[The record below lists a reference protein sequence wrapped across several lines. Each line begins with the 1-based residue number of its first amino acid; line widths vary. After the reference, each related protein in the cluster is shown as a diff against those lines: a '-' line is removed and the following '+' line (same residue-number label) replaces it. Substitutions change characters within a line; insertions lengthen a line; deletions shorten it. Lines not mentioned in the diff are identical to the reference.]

1 MKPIQNCARV
11 LCFPLIALAVCT
23 AGEESLDQVL
33 GRSRVKGGFCVILG
47 ATEPA
52 FSERL
57 SRQGPYVVH
66 WLLTDP
72 VAVTRAREALIAAK
86 VYGQVSVEQSEGAAL
101 PYADNLVSLLLVLD
115 ASMAGKA
122 EWLRVLR
129 PDGELIV
136 RQGNECTSLI
146 KPRAAGMDEWT
157 HWRHGP
163 DRNSVSLDSLVDLP
177 ARVQWI
183 ATSKAP
189 TERAHVVLTNGRFF
203 AQDRD
208 NTLIARDA
216 FNGLPL
222 WRTTVQKGNEFDWEY
237 AVKVAALIVAKG
249 ERVYCLA
256 SDGKVKAL
264 DAATGRPVITYED
277 AGKPYDILL
286 VDDGASKLGTLVLV
300 SKNSVRALD
309 ADSGKLLWRHPGE
322 GLHTTIACGY
332 AVFSIEG
339 DDRAGATSGTISA
352 RALLTGELLWK
363 KTYDWA
369 RRTERGAFGYDRL
382 FYEVRH
388 SYNWQ
393 KLYKEQPGLQAQ
405 ENYDVVI
412 AAKTGEEIQR
422 MRGLGTSA
430 RHGEFRTAFWHKERM
445 IAEAHS
451 REGLSL
457 AVYKLDDFSKPA
469 EVFKANYVGDRGFGH
484 CYPPVLT
491 DRFYINGQLNF
502 TDLETHKQVSNQITR
517 GACNTARPGYI
528 PAYGM
533 IYTFPKHCLCFPM
546 LDGNVCLAPGYKDA
560 PPESSA
566 LVKGPAWPATPASA
580 GNPQG
585 WPTFRHDAWR
595 SSGTDE
601 AVPAKLETLWTAEIS
616 APDYAKALAADWDDN
631 PWTAGVITAPTISNG
646 LVYVAQC
653 DAHRLVALDDKTGRP
668 KWQFVTEGRID
679 GPPTLHQGMCLFG
692 CRNGWV
698 YNLRVADGVLIWKRR
713 IAPYERR
720 ILNYGQLESPW
731 AVAGSVLMVDN
742 LAYVSAGIHPNAD
755 GGIRAVCIEPPTG
768 RIVWQSKFE
777 DLGYT
782 TPWPAPYQL
791 DKDRDPWRS
800 TFVVEY
806 RYCGLPVRD
815 GGSVAVSRCL
825 FDLGTGKADL
835 QRTNGF
841 YHIPETGVYMPRTAW
856 RYGNERQ
863 LSPVA
868 ACRGSSLFGVEPAGG
883 KLFRVDFEKGK
894 AFDSEWVRVSPE
906 DQKAGWTRAT
916 GKLFKLG
923 AKWAT
928 GGDDAKQA
936 AARALL
942 VAGGNV
948 FIATPKGLLA
958 VHNADDGTKMA
969 ERKLGEIVWDGLAA
983 ANGRLY
989 VSTAEGKVI
998 CLGPK

>member
-1 MKPIQNCARV
+1 MEQTPTCVRA
-11 LCFPLIALAVCT
+11 LCLLLVALAAC
-23 AGEESLDQVL
+23 ASGGESIEQIV
-33 GRSRVKGGFCVILG
+33 GRSRIKGGFCVILG
-47 ATEPA
+47 AAEPKFA
-52 FSERL
+52 EAL
-57 SRQGPYVVH
+57 ARQGPYVVH

-72 VAVTRAREALIAAK
+72 AAVAAAREALTAAK
-86 VYGQVSVEQSEGAAL
+86 VYGQVSVEESRGAAL
-101 PYADNLVSLLLVLD
+101 PYADDLVSLLLVLD
-115 ASMAGKA
+115 ASIASKA

-129 PDGELIV
+129 PDGELVV
-136 RQGNECTSLI
+136 RQGNERTVSI

-163 DRNSVSLDSLVDLP
+163 DRNSVSLDSLVDVP
-177 ARVQWI
+177 ARVQWV

-222 WRTTVQKGNEFDWEY
+222 WTAKVQKGTDFDWEY

-264 DAATGRPVITYED
+264 DAATGKPAMTYEA
-277 AGKPYDILL
+277 AGTPYDILL
-286 VDDGASKLGTLVLV
+286 VDDGQSKLGTLVLV
-300 SKNSVRALD
+300 SKDSVRALD
-309 ADSGKLLWRHPGE
+309 ADSGKLLWKHPGE
-322 GLHTTIACGY
+322 GLHTTIACSY
-332 AVFSIEG
+332 AVFCIEG
-339 DDRAGATSGTISA
+339 DDRAGATNGTISA
-352 RALLTGELLWK
+352 RTLLSGELLWK
-363 KTYDWA
+363 RTYDWA

-382 FYEVRH
+382 FYEVRRSH
-388 SYNWQ
+388 NWQ
-393 KLYKEQPGLQAQ
+393 KLYSERPELKAQ

-412 AAKTGEEIQR
+412 AAKTGEEIQK
-422 MRGLGTSA
+422 MKGLGSSA

-445 IAEAHS
+445 ITEAHS

-491 DRFYINGQLNF
+491 DRYYINGQLNF
-502 TDLETHKQVSNQITR
+502 TDLQTHKQVSNQITR

-566 LVKGPAWPATPASA
+566 LLKGPAWPATPISA
-580 GNPQG
+580 DYSRD
-585 WPTFRHDAWR
+585 WPTFRHDACR
-595 SSGTDE
+595 SSGTDV
-601 AVPAKLETLWTAEIS
+601 AVAAKLGTVWTAEIDG
-616 APDYAKALAADWDDN
+616 PDYAQPPATDWQDN
-631 PWTAGVITAPTISNG
+631 PWTAGALTAPTVANG

-653 DAHRLVALDDKTGRP
+653 DGHRLVALDEKTGQQ
-668 KWQFVTEGRID
+668 KWQFVAEGRID

-698 YNLRVADGVLIWKRR
+698 YNLRAADGALIWELR
-713 IAPYERR
+713 IAPYDRR
-720 ILNYGQLESPW
+720 IFNYGQLESPW
-731 AVAGSVLMVDN
+731 AVAGSVLVVDG
-742 LAYVSAGIHPNAD
+742 LAYASAGIHPNAD
-755 GGIRAVCIEPPTG
+755 GGIRVVCFEPPTG
-768 RIVWQSKFE
+768 RIVWQSKFD
-777 DLGYT
+777 DLGYA
-782 TPWPAPYQL
+782 TPWPAPYQPGE
-791 DKDRDPWRS
+791 DRDPWRS

-806 RYCGLPVRD
+806 RYCGLPVKD
-815 GGSVAVSRCL
+815 GESVAVSRCL
-825 FDLGTGKADL
+825 FDLKTGKANL
-835 QRTNGF
+835 QKTNGF
-841 YHIPETGVYMPRTAW
+841 YHIKETDVYMPRTAW

-868 ACRGSSLFGVEPAGG
+868 ACRGASLFSLEPAGG
-883 KLFRVDFEKGK
+883 RLFRVDFEKGK
-894 AFDSEWVRVSPE
+894 AFDTDWVRVSE
-906 DQKAGWTRAT
+906 DDQKTGWTRAT
-916 GKLFKLG
+916 GKIFKLG

-928 GGDDAKQA
+928 GGDDPKQA
-936 AARALL
+936 AARAML
-942 VAGGNV
+942 VAGGNLFTV
-948 FIATPKGLLA
+948 TPKGVLT
-958 VHNADDGTKMA
+958 VHSADDGTKLA
-969 ERKLGEIVWDGLAA
+969 EKKLGEIVWDGLAA

-989 VSTAEGKVI
+989 VSTAEGKVM
-998 CLGPK
+998 CLGSK